1 MVFQANILQGYPA
14 LVLFSILGALL
25 LWLSHLVNRED
36 KGYSWYTKLMFT
48 LRRPRLPRIVHDKF
62 ISKIDSALKE
72 FEVSASTAMGKNV
85 YRELDLLRL
94 RVESP
99 LRDFHYAAD
108 EVWDK
113 YGWAGYKP
121 HRTHRIDAHLHGALD
136 PRERSKLNERYRWR
150 QSPAKWYGRECASRE
165 CRSNDHQT
173 CRLGLDE
180 LFDSEKFVSQ
190 RESVL
195 GRITKLRAEWE
206 AWEKDQI
213 SFDQITQLIEASSG
227 HQPLIRAPKDVVIL
241 PYVLNTSVLK
251 TIQECTMAQRVIYRH
266 TMLSGAILA
275 ALGEEP
281 GQRFGFHDGLLMGSR
296 TVLSHAYENNQHIDL
311 DMSQAVDTE
320 GLDMEMF
327 MMVLSRAHPAQ
338 GLRKTAAAARALTR
352 AELSRVSVQNSIL

>member
-1 MVFQANILQGYPA
+1 MVLQANILQGYPA
-14 LVLFSILGALL
+14 LGLFSILGALL
-25 LWLSHLVNRED
+25 LWLSHRVNKDER
-36 KGYSWYTKLMFT
+36 GSSWYTRLMFT

-72 FEVSASTAMGKNV
+72 FEVSASTATGKNV

-121 HRTHRIDAHLHGALD
+121 YHNNRIDVHLYGHLD
-136 PRERSKLNERYRWR
+136 PRERSRMNERFSWR

-165 CRSNDHQT
+165 CRHGPQT

-180 LFDSEKFVSQ
+180 LFDSEKFVSE
-190 RESVL
+190 RESAL
-195 GRITKLRAEWE
+195 GRIDKIRAEWE
-206 AWEKDQI
+206 AWEKDQG
-213 SFDQITQLIEASSG
+213 SFDQITQLIEAGPG
-227 HQPLIRAPKDVVIL
+227 HQPPTRAPKDVVIL
-241 PYVLNTSVLK
+241 PYVLRTSVLK
-251 TIQECTMAQRVIYRH
+251 TLQECTMAQRVIYRH
-266 TMLSGAILA
+266 TMLSGAILT

-281 GQRFGFHDGLLMGSR
+281 GQRFGFHDGLLLASR
-296 TVLSHAYENNQHIDL
+296 TVLSYAYENNQHIDL
-311 DMSQAVDTE
+311 DMSQAVDTD

-327 MMVLSRAHPAQ
+327 MMVLSRTHPAQ
-338 GLRKTAAAARALTR
+338 GLRKTAAAARSLTR
-352 AELSRVSVQNSIL
+352 AELSRVPAQNSIP